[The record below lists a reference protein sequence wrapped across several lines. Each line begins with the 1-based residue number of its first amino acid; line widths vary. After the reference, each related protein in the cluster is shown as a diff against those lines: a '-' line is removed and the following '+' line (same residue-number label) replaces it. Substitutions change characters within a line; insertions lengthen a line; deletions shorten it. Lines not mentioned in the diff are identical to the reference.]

1 MPPKYR
7 VIEEERSMFCGVI
20 VLVIVKRKMNVN
32 TCVILNGYR
41 DRAVWI
47 SRPNSIRILFVGL
60 DEARNLQK
68 KDGYTE
74 TNCLLKFWT
83 VLTTQNMKINLDKQ
97 HMIFIWGAKQTEVDG
112 F

>member
-41 DRAVWI
+41 DRAV
-47 SRPNSIRILFVGL
+47 
-60 DEARNLQK
+60 
-68 KDGYTE
+68 
-74 TNCLLKFWT
+74 
-83 VLTTQNMKINLDKQ
+83 
-97 HMIFIWGAKQTEVDG
+97 
-112 F
+112 